1 MRSSLSPVKAQSLV
15 ETIAE
20 RLEAAILAGE
30 LAPGSKLSEQGLAK
44 ALGVSRGPL
53 REAIRRLE
61 GRKLIQRTPNIGPRV
76 ASLSDQDLINILVA
90 REALEG
96 MACRL
101 AAELMNDAERDEL
114 RLLLR
119 AHGKQ
124 ESVRKGTGYYQE
136 AKDVDFHFRIVKA
149 SRNERLIEMICGDLY
164 DLLRVYRYKYSRMA
178 GRAKLAYQ
186 EHAEILDA
194 LLSRD
199 PDRAE
204 AAMRHHLRNAR
215 AHVETNLAPRPDA
228 PIADQS
234 ARRIDKLARIPLV
247 VTRKMAQP
255 RRGIDRPSAV

>member
-1 MRSSLSPVKAQSLV
+1 MRSNLSPVKPTSLV
-15 ETIAE
+15 DALAQ

-30 LAPGSKLSEQGLAK
+30 LAPGSKLSEQSLAK
-44 ALGVSRGPL
+44 QLGVSRGPL

-76 ASLSDQDLINILVA
+76 ASLSEEDLINILVA

-96 MACRL
+96 MACRI
-101 AAELMNDAERDEL
+101 AAELMTDAELEEL

-119 AHGKQ
+119 DHGKQ
-124 ESVRKGTGYYQE
+124 ESVRNGTGYYQE

-186 EHAEILDA
+186 EHTDILEA
-194 LLSRD
+194 LSSRD
-199 PDRAE
+199 PDSAE
-204 AAMRHHLRNAR
+204 TTMRHHLRNAR
-215 AHVETNLAPRPDA
+215 QHIEENRAPREA
-228 PIADQS
+228 ARAASVEAAETKNRVRKTATQR
-234 ARRIDKLARIPLV
+234 RRIPTTSI
-247 VTRKMAQP
+247 
-255 RRGIDRPSAV
+255 GIAAK